1 MNEILFYNLTQT
13 NGLTHSLATQIAREL
28 GRRIV
33 AGLYPQGTCL
43 EDEMTLAEKYR
54 VSRSVIRD
62 AVKILVGK
70 GLLEA
75 RRGIGTKV
83 RNRLEWGILD
93 NDVLAWHQSAP
104 PNRKFLMQLHE
115 FRLVIEP
122 KAALLAAR
130 NGTAEDYKSIE
141 ESIHKMRETVDS
153 AEAFV
158 EADANFHRLI
168 LLATDNE
175 FLSAMDGII
184 FTSLLSSIRL
194 TNRDAK
200 QNEASLSLH
209 QDVANSI
216 FAKKSEEAEQRMFH
230 LLSDA
235 KVRLTAEV

>member
-1 MNEILFYNLTQT
+1 
-13 NGLTHSLATQIAREL
+13 
-28 GRRIV
+28 
-33 AGLYPQGTCL
+33 
-43 EDEMTLAEKYR
+43 MTLAEKYR
-54 VSRSVIRD
+54 VSRYVIRD

-70 GLLEA
+70 GLLEV

-122 KAALLAAR
+122 KAALLASR

-141 ESIHKMRETVDS
+141 EAIHKMSETVDS

>member
-1 MNEILFYNLTQT
+1 
-13 NGLTHSLATQIAREL
+13 
-28 GRRIV
+28 
-33 AGLYPQGTCL
+33 
-43 EDEMTLAEKYR
+43 
-54 VSRSVIRD
+54 
-62 AVKILVGK
+62 
-70 GLLEA
+70 
-75 RRGIGTKV
+75 
-83 RNRLEWGILD
+83 
-93 NDVLAWHQSAP
+93 
-104 PNRKFLMQLHE
+104 
-115 FRLVIEP
+115 
-122 KAALLAAR
+122 
-130 NGTAEDYKSIE
+130 
-141 ESIHKMRETVDS
+141 MRETVDS

-235 KVRLTAEV
+235 KMRLTAEV

>member
-1 MNEILFYNLTQT
+1 M
-13 NGLTHSLATQIAREL
+13 
-28 GRRIV
+28 
-33 AGLYPQGTCL
+33 
-43 EDEMTLAEKYR
+43 
-54 VSRSVIRD
+54 IRD

-70 GLLEA
+70 GLLEV

-93 NDVLAWHQSAP
+93 NDVLEGNQSPA

-122 KAALLAAR
+122 KAAQLAAR

-141 ESIHKMRETVDS
+141 EAIHKMSETVDS

-194 TNRDAK
+194 TNRDAR

-209 QDVANSI
+209 QNVANSI

-235 KVRLTAEV
+235 KVRLTCLLYTSPSPRDS

>member
-1 MNEILFYNLTQT
+1 MNEILFYNLTKT
-13 NGLTHSLATQIAREL
+13 NGLTHSLATQISREL

-70 GLLEA
+70 GLLEV

-130 NGTAEDYKSIE
+130 NGTSEDYKSIE

-175 FLSAMDGII
+175 FLSAMVGII

-216 FAKKSEEAEQRMFH
+216 FDKKSEEAEQRMFH
-230 LLSDA
+230 LLS
-235 KVRLTAEV
+235 

>member
-1 MNEILFYNLTQT
+1 
-13 NGLTHSLATQIAREL
+13 
-28 GRRIV
+28 
-33 AGLYPQGTCL
+33 
-43 EDEMTLAEKYR
+43 MTLAEKYR

-70 GLLEA
+70 GLLEV

-104 PNRKFLMQLHE
+104 MNRKFLMQLHE

-122 KAALLAAR
+122 KAAQLAAR
-130 NGTAEDYKSIE
+130 NGMTDDYKSIE
-141 ESIHKMRETVDS
+141 EAIHKMRETINS
-153 AEAFV
+153 SEAFV

-175 FLSAMDGII
+175 FLSAMDGIV

-209 QDVANSI
+209 QDVADSI
-216 FAKKSEEAEQRMFH
+216 FAKKPEEAEQRMFH

-235 KVRLTAEV
+235 KIRLTAEV

>member
-1 MNEILFYNLTQT
+1 M
-13 NGLTHSLATQIAREL
+13 
-28 GRRIV
+28 
-33 AGLYPQGTCL
+33 
-43 EDEMTLAEKYR
+43 
-54 VSRSVIRD
+54 SRSVIRD

-70 GLLEA
+70 GLLEV

-122 KAALLAAR
+122 KAAQLAAR
-130 NGTAEDYKSIE
+130 NGMADDYKSIE
-141 ESIHKMRETVDS
+141 EAIHKMRETVDS
-153 AEAFV
+153 SEAFV

-194 TNRDAK
+194 TNQDAK

-209 QDVANSI
+209 QDVADSI
-216 FAKKSEEAEQRMFH
+216 FAKKPEEAEQRMFH

-235 KVRLTAEV
+235 KIRLTAEV

>member
-1 MNEILFYNLTQT
+1 
-13 NGLTHSLATQIAREL
+13 
-28 GRRIV
+28 
-33 AGLYPQGTCL
+33 
-43 EDEMTLAEKYR
+43 MTLAEKYR

-70 GLLEA
+70 GLLEV

-104 PNRKFLMQLHE
+104 MNRKFLMQLHE

-122 KAALLAAR
+122 KAAQLAAR
-130 NGTAEDYKSIE
+130 NGMTDDYKSIE
-141 ESIHKMRETVDS
+141 EAIHKMRENINS
-153 AEAFV
+153 SEAFV

-175 FLSAMDGII
+175 FLSAMDGIV

-209 QDVANSI
+209 QDAANSI
-216 FAKKSEEAEQRMFH
+216 FAKKPEEAEQRMFY